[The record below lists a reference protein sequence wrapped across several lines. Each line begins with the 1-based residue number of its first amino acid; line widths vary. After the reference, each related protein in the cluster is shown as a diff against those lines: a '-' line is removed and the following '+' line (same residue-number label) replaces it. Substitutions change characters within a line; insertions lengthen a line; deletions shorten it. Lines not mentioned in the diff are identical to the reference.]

1 MRVLTRREFV
11 VWLGL
16 GSTSLMVAECT
27 SAPPAQPTVAAV
39 APATSAP
46 AGGARQA
53 DPRAEWD
60 ALLAAAKQE
69 GKVVVET
76 PVGPG
81 YREGIQIFANTFPGI
96 EAEHQPFPD
105 SATFLPRL
113 NQERKAGI
121 FSFDV
126 AATTPIPTLQVI
138 KPAGYLD
145 PLRPL
150 LIQPEVLDDKAWFG
164 GFESRW
170 ADSTQSH
177 VFRHLLNVTRSLY
190 INTDLIKEDEIKTLD
205 DLLDP
210 RWKGKIVTSDVAQG
224 YIYSPFTIIREQK
237 GEEWM
242 RRFFVD
248 QQPQMIRDRRQAV
261 EVLVRGG
268 APIGFGLHPLVMKD
282 FRSQGLANH
291 IKNPEVPG
299 SVYSGGDIVA
309 LFNRAPHPNAA
320 KLFVNWLLSKDGQT
334 AWSSKNEVNSA
345 RTDVPVVDP
354 EAAPGKVTYEDPTQ
368 EKWLPNVNATQ
379 EVLKKLVS

>member
-1 MRVLTRREFV
+1 VRVLTRREFV

-16 GSTSLMVAECT
+16 GSTGLLLAACS
-27 SAPPAQPTVAAV
+27 SAAPAQPTVAPV
-39 APATSAP
+39 AP

-60 ALLAAAKQE
+60 ALVAAAKQE

-81 YREGIQIFANTFPGI
+81 YREGIQIFANTFPGV

-113 NQERKAGI
+113 EQERKAGI
-121 FSFDV
+121 FTFDV

-138 KPAGYLD
+138 KPSGYLD

-150 LIQPEVLDDKAWFG
+150 LIHPEVLDDSAWFG
-164 GFESRW
+164 GFEGRW
-170 ADSTQSH
+170 ADSTKSH

-190 INTDLIKEDEIKTLD
+190 INTELIKDDEIKTLD

-248 QQPQMIRDRRQAV
+248 QQPQMVRDRRQAV

-299 SVYSGGDIVA
+299 TVYSGGDIVA
-309 LFNRAPHPNAA
+309 VFNRAPHPSAA
-320 KLFVNWLLSKDGQT
+320 KLFINWLLTKDGQA
-334 AWSSKNEVNSA
+334 AWSSKNEINSA
-345 RTDVPVVDP
+345 RIDVPIVDP
-354 EAAPGKVTYEDPTQ
+354 DAAPGKVTYEDPTQ
-368 EKWLPNVNATQ
+368 EKWLPNVAATQ